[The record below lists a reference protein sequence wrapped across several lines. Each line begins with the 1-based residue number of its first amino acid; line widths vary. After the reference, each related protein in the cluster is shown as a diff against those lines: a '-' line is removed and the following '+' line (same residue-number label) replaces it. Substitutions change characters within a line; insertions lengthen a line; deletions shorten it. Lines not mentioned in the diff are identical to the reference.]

1 MLSSTEDTSRTPHG
15 HWLLGAP
22 LSFSAALLDLKQGAV
37 QIIVFFVT
45 AKLGEETMRQ
55 YIMVL
60 LL

>member
-37 QIIVFFVT
+37 QIFFFVT